1 MKTFDKLTQNIL
13 VTGGAGFIGSCLIR
27 RLLNKT
33 EFKIFNLDKIS
44 YASDLSSINNLISID
59 ESLKTRYRLI
69 KADLNNYAAINN
81 AIEISNPDIIFH
93 LAAES
98 HVDRSIDSPRIFLES
113 NVNGTFNL
121 LEATKNYW
129 ENLSNEKR
137 KIFRFHHISTDEVF
151 GSLDDI
157 SRFSEDTKYSPRSPY
172 SASKAASDH
181 FVNAWHHTYNLPII
195 ITNCSNNYGPWQF
208 PEKLIPLTIQKC
220 LKKKEFLFM
229 EMG

>member
-1 MKTFDKLTQNIL
+1 MKK
-13 VTGGAGFIGSCLIR
+13 
-27 RLLNKT
+27 
-33 EFKIFNLDKIS
+33 
-44 YASDLSSINNLISID
+44 
-59 ESLKTRYRLI
+59 
-69 KADLNNYAAINN
+69 
-81 AIEISNPDIIFH
+81 
-93 LAAES
+93 
-98 HVDRSIDSPRIFLES
+98 
-113 NVNGTFNL
+113 
-121 LEATKNYW
+121 
-129 ENLSNEKR
+129 

-220 LKKKEFLFM
+220 LKKERIPVYGNGMNIRDWLYVEDHVDALITCCTNGKLGSNYCIGGHGEKKNIEVVEQICSLIDKHSENNFNHNSLI
-229 EMG
+229 EYVKDRPGHDRRYAIDSSLITKNLIGYQGTLLKKG